1 MCAHRCSCLESF
13 EGPRCQQTYVIFN
26 GKGWA
31 WYPPLDQCHQSH
43 TMSTKVKPSHQ
54 GHTSLELITTRES
67 GLILY
72 FGPLTDRRDVIKE
85 DFVLLEL
92 HGGYPVLRV
101 NQGSGEASLRV
112 DGRDRQGHL
121 RLGKLSDGRWH
132 RLDIFINGQVLVST
146 FYSSLRNDIRYDVT
160 NTQEI
165 NTRRPV

>member
-1 MCAHRCSCLESF
+1 MCTRCYCLEGI
-13 EGPRCQQTYVIFN
+13 EGPRCQQTHVSFN

-31 WYPPLDQCHQSH
+31 WYPPLDQCHQ
-43 TMSTKVKPSHQ
+43 
-54 GHTSLELITTRES
+54 GHTSLDMITTCES

-72 FGPLTDRRDVIKE
+72 FGPLTDRRNVIKE

-101 NQGSGEASLRV
+101 NQGSGEASLAV

-132 RLDIFINGQVLVST
+132 RLDIFIIGQVLVSV
-146 FYSSLRNDIRYDVT
+146 FYSSLRYGTIMIKKFKQNEKASSVSGS
-160 NTQEI
+160 
-165 NTRRPV
+165 

>member
-1 MCAHRCSCLESF
+1 M
-13 EGPRCQQTYVIFN
+13 
-26 GKGWA
+26 
-31 WYPPLDQCHQSH
+31 
-43 TMSTKVKPSHQ
+43 
-54 GHTSLELITTRES
+54 ITTCES